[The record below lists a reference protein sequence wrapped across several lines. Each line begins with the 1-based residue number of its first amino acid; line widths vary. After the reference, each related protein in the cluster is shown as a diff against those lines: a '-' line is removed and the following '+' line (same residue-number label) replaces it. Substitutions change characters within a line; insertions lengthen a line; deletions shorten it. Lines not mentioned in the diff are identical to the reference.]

1 MNERQKQRLGHQRRW
16 GTETQEKRDSH
27 ARRQK
32 KADRRASGRG
42 QEAAEKCSVLASSL
56 CKPLHANGAKVRST
70 SPNGK
75 RQVYPSRKW
84 GRGVG
89 HEQE

>member
-1 MNERQKQRLGHQRRW
+1 MRHRSNGSAIREGGGQRHRKTGTATHGDRKRQIGEPLGEGRKQQR
-16 GTETQEKRDSH
+16 S
-27 ARRQK
+27 AR
-32 KADRRASGRG
+32 
-42 QEAAEKCSVLASSL
+42 SL
-56 CKPLHANGAKVRST
+56 LPLCVKTLHANGAKVRST